1 MKWLLK
7 LLTGRRLSRDLE
19 RNREA
24 ADALDLA
31 LKKVLYR

>member
-1 MKWLLK
+1 MTWLIR

-19 RNREA
+19 RNRQA

-31 LKKVLYR
+31 VKKVLNR